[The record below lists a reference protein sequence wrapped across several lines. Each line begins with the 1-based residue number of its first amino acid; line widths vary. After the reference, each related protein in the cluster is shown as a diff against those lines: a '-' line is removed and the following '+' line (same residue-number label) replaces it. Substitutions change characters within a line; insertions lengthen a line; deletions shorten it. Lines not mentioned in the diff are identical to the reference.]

1 MKKETKEI
9 KTSIYFGMSIYKTI
23 KNCRIKL
30 GSYLLTP
37 DDKKY
42 LSLYLGLI
50 KSKNKVSESLNTR
63 KMENNIMVNAT
74 FLNQEEYIKI
84 YMNDFSN
91 IIDNVDFSSIE
102 NYLSFLASQDIV
114 KVFNEQNG
122 INLSK
127 KSNKQLIKK

>member
-1 MKKETKEI
+1 MKKETKDI
-9 KTSIYFGMSIYKTI
+9 KISIYLGMGIYKTI
-23 KNCRIKL
+23 KNCRIKSD
-30 GSYLLTP
+30 SYLLTP
-37 DDKKY
+37 KDKKY

-50 KSKNKVSESLNTR
+50 KSKNKVSERLNTI
-63 KMENNIMVNAT
+63 KMENNIKVNAT

-84 YMNDFSN
+84 YMNEFSS
-91 IIDNVDFSSIE
+91 IIDTIDFDSIE
-102 NYLSFLASQDIV
+102 NYLTFLANQDIV